1 MNEVGMNVDIK
12 PIKISQFKGI
22 NLNRH
27 EQKWIWNSDIKS
39 KNEHFNDKLWK
50 WIILYKNEEII

>member
-1 MNEVGMNVDIK
+1 MNEVGMKVDNK

-27 EQKWIWNSDIKS
+27 EQK
-39 KNEHFNDKLWK
+39 
-50 WIILYKNEEII
+50 